1 MIKIY
6 GSPRS
11 SAGRCYLMLEECG
24 LKYEHVKLD
33 MGKKEHKSVDYLK
46 INPNGKVPAL
56 TDGEL
61 QIWESIAINNYLA
74 EKYMPEL
81 LGHGPEAKGLVY
93 QWSVWAMTE
102 MQSPF
107 VDILIQLHF
116 VPEEKRNHDKI
127 EKAKMHIPELLNIL
141 DKALSNKKYL
151 VNDTY
156 SLADLNIASVLN
168 IGSSIGIHFDQF
180 QNITNWFS
188 QIKNRPAWQKFVEA
202 RN

>member
-33 MGKKEHKSVDYLK
+33 MGKKEHKSADFLK

-56 TDGEL
+56 MDGDF

-74 EKYMPEL
+74 EKYKPEL
-81 LGHGPEAKGLVY
+81 LGHGAEAKGLVY

-116 VPEEKRNHDKI
+116 VPEEKRNHEKI

-141 DKALSNKKYL
+141 DKALANKKYL

-168 IGSSIGIHFDQF
+168 IGNSIGVHFDQF
-180 QNITNWFS
+180 QSITNWFA
-188 QIKNRPAWQKFVEA
+188 QIKNRSAWQKFVEA